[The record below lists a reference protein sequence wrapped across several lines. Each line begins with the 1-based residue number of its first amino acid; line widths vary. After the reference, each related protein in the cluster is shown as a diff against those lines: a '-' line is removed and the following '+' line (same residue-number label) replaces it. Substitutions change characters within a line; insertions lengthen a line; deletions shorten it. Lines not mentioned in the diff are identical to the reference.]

1 VDKPV
6 LGLLVGASA
15 LALVRGGAAPAAAS
29 PAGGE
34 TGFRPAQSFADLP
47 ETIPDAVRTLRAV
60 DQEASPS
67 LQPVQYFYYG
77 SNSASSGTIRICSN
91 GSPGLSTCAGPS
103 GGALNPRK

>member
-1 VDKPV
+1 MDKSV
-6 LGLLVGASA
+6 LGLLFGASA
-15 LALVRGGAAPAAAS
+15 LALVSGGAAPAAAS
-29 PAGGE
+29 PAGEE
-34 TGFRPAQSFADLP
+34 TGFRPAQSFADLL
-47 ETIPDAVRTLRAV
+47 ETIPDAVRTLPAV
-60 DQEASPS
+60 DQEAGPS